1 MLLMSMQWVFVSA
14 QNAKQDE
21 KNTTKALASQIKAW
35 VDTDNQAL
43 DGLRVGVKQIGRF
56 CKTTLAPLKNNDA
69 NPSLPIVIFR
79 EEDRYSTIS
88 SLAESNLAQLQ
99 KALSNATKEQK
110 ENCLEGLNFFSN
122 FLGRPQGKV
131 CIAINQRVK
140 RINELTNLA
149 IQWKQIHQERHQLFA
164 SLFSY
169 ENSGCTRPGFTEKI
183 FTEHEKTFAYTQDP
197 VFKLFEKE
205 LALTLSE
212 TFIPIT
218 GNKP

>member
-21 KNTTKALASQIKAW
+21 KNTAKTLASQIKTW

-122 FLGRPQGKV
+122 FLGRPQAKV

-140 RINELTNLA
+140 RINELTTLA
-149 IQWKQIHQERHQLFA
+149 MQWKQIHEERHQLFA

>member
-1 MLLMSMQWVFVSA
+1 MSMQWFLVSA
-14 QNAKQDE
+14 QNAKPDV
-21 KNTTKALASQIKAW
+21 KNTAKPLVSQIKSW
-35 VDTDNQAL
+35 VDTDNEAL
-43 DGLRVGVKQIGRF
+43 DGLRVGVKQVGRL
-56 CKTTLAPLKNNDA
+56 CKTNLAPLKNNDA
-69 NPSLPIVIFR
+69 NPSLPIIIFK
-79 EEDRYSTIS
+79 EQDRYSAIS
-88 SLAESNLAQLQ
+88 SLAESNLVQLQ
-99 KALSNATKEQK
+99 QALSKATKEQK

-122 FLGRPQGKV
+122 FLGGPQAKV

-140 RINELTNLA
+140 RINELTTLA
-149 IQWKQIHQERHQLFA
+149 MQWKQIHEERHQLFA

-183 FTEHEKTFAYTQDP
+183 FLEHEKTFAYTQDP

-212 TFIPIT
+212 TFIPVT

>member
-1 MLLMSMQWVFVSA
+1 MSMQWIFVSA

-21 KNTTKALASQIKAW
+21 KNTAKPLVSQIKSW
-35 VDTDNQAL
+35 VDTDTEAL

-56 CKTTLAPLKNNDA
+56 CKTNLAPLKNNDA
-69 NPSLPIVIFR
+69 SPSLPLIIFK
-79 EEDRYSTIS
+79 EQDRYSTIS

-99 KALSNATKEQK
+99 QALSNATKEQK
-110 ENCLEGLNFFSN
+110 KEACLEGLNFFSN
-122 FLGRPQGKV
+122 LFGRSQAKV

-140 RINELTNLA
+140 RINELTTLA
-149 IQWKQIHQERHQLFA
+149 IQWKQSHEERHQLFA

-212 TFIPIT
+212 TFFPVT

>member
-1 MLLMSMQWVFVSA
+1 MQWIYVSA

-21 KNTTKALASQIKAW
+21 KNTAKPLVSQIKSW
-35 VDTDNQAL
+35 VDTDTEAL
-43 DGLRVGVKQIGRF
+43 DGLRVGVKQIGRL
-56 CKTTLAPLKNNDA
+56 CKTNLAPLKNNDA
-69 NPSLPIVIFR
+69 SPSLPLIIFK
-79 EEDRYSTIS
+79 EQERYSTIS

-99 KALSNATKEQK
+99 QALSNATKEQK
-110 ENCLEGLNFFSN
+110 KEACLEGLNFFSN
-122 FLGRPQGKV
+122 LFGRSQAKV

-140 RINELTNLA
+140 RINELTTLA
-149 IQWKQIHQERHQLFA
+149 IQWKQLHEERHQLFA

-212 TFIPIT
+212 TFFPVT